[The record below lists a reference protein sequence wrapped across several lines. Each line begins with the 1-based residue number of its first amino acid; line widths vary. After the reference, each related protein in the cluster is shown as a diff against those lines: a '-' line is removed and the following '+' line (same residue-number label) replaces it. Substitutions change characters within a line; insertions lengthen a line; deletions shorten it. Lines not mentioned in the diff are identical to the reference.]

1 MALGGAAVYTEP
13 VPESLVMLVSWWAY
27 ALAHVVTVAIQPA
40 ELLAGAAVAAATL
53 LTVAI
58 ALRLVAG
65 PHRTANAARR
75 GVTIRERARRAR
87 VPRQLDPDAA
97 GRPRP
102 RAPSPLPSAA

>member
-1 MALGGAAVYTEP
+1 MTATAL
-13 VPESLVMLVSWWAY
+13 WAY
-27 ALAHVVTVAIQPA
+27 LLAQVAERSTHPA
-40 ELLAGAAVAAATL
+40 ELLAGAAVAVAAL

-58 ALRLVAG
+58 AGQFLSWPYRTGDPGRLLA
-65 PHRTANAARR
+65 TARQR
-75 GVTIRERARRAR
+75 IRQGG